1 MKKIALLVAVCITVC
16 FFASC
21 GGSATSNDV
30 DIYVRLDMAKR
41 LLELVDFKFG
51 KMAPDQACI
60 GVLSILKADYSK
72 VPSSLYEDLQ
82 KTLKD
87 KGGQDF
93 RRELAKAFGE
103 YEGKIGK
110 VQDAIEK
117 ETTIATLSGAKS
129 FLVANETLGM
139 VKGTGI
145 EEVNWIIQYIKHLPE
160 EITTKL
166 AGIKNLAGYY
176 KAIDEFIEKYR

>member
-1 MKKIALLVAVCITVC
+1 MVFLVVACLSAC

-21 GGSATSNDV
+21 GGRTATSADV
-30 DIYVRLDMAKR
+30 DIYVRLDMTKR
-41 LLELVDFKFG
+41 LLELVDFKLG

-60 GVLSILKADYSK
+60 GVLSILKADYSR

-82 KTLKD
+82 ETLKN

-93 RRELAKAFGE
+93 RKELAEAFGN
-103 YEGKIGK
+103 YESRIGK
-110 VQDAIEK
+110 VKDAMEK
-117 ETTIATLSGAKS
+117 ETAIAMLTGAKS

-139 VKGTGI
+139 VEGTGI

-176 KAIDEFIEKYR
+176 KAIDEFIEKYK